1 MFVEHTRRVWLV
13 LNPAVTCIVWV
24 ELINQLVE
32 VALAMVTF
40 HSLLSVVLVLAALCG
55 GITRAAECHG
65 KVG

>member
-1 MFVEHTRRVWLV
+1 M
-13 LNPAVTCIVWV
+13 NPAVTCIVWV